1 MRAHSGRLYR
11 STHLLLELA
20 QQHVTLL
27 LVALERDV
35 LVKVRVLQHVD
46 GYALGRGRG

>member
-1 MRAHSGRLYR
+1 MRAHSGRLHR

-20 QQHVTLL
+20 QQDVTLL

-35 LVKVRVLQHVD
+35 LVKVRVLQHIN
-46 GYALGRGRG
+46 GCA